1 MILILFWLFAIAAI
15 WLPLRVIVYGLLI
28 SMSFGT
34 LAVVPL
40 EMSGGV
46 TFLPAT
52 VLSSA
57 VIVRLILKAD
67 SAAVIDAT
75 LNWRHLGLLMAFLV
89 YAILITAVAP
99 IVFAGAPT
107 MGLNTQQ
114 LMPLA
119 PGAGNITQGLYLAN
133 SCLMTLATFLLLSE
147 EDGRR
152 LFRKALIIGGTA
164 VIATGIVDMATYGS
178 AALSALRTASYS
190 LLSNADMA
198 GVRRVVGLQ
207 PEASAFGYV
216 ALSFGALI
224 TFMRPAETLAWRW
237 RWLAALAG
245 WSCLLMAALSTSS
258 GAIAGLVVFLVIM
271 VCDTI
276 VLLLRGQGG
285 AATGRLR
292 GNLAALI
299 GLAVA
304 AGLVLTVLPDVASQ
318 LAKVFDAAVVRKAST
333 SSFEERLYWN
343 TVSLDGLSAT
353 GGFGLGVG
361 STRASSWFV
370 ALACGTGVVGSALL
384 GLFVLNAVFQP
395 VGRAEVTDR
404 LLLGGAKRTLLVSL
418 LPFAGSATSV
428 DFGLLIAF
436 VFAVL
441 TAIPA
446 NSAQSRG
453 VAESRVA
460 PSRHRGMSIARA
472 HSPINR

>member
-1 MILILFWLFAIAAI
+1 MILALFWSFAIASI
-15 WLPLRVIVYGLLI
+15 WLPLRVIVYGMVI
-28 SMSFGT
+28 SISFGT

-40 EMSGGV
+40 EISGGV
-46 TFLPAT
+46 TFLPVT
-52 VLSSA
+52 VLSSV
-57 VIVRLILKAD
+57 VIVRLVLKSDTAD
-67 SAAVIDAT
+67 IVNAT
-75 LNWRHLGLLMAFLV
+75 LNVRHLGLLMAFLF
-89 YAILITAVAP
+89 YALVVTGIAP

-107 MGLNTQQ
+107 IELNVQQ
-114 LMPLA
+114 FKPLA
-119 PGAGNITQGLYLAN
+119 PGAGNITQALYLVN
-133 SCLMTLATFLLLSE
+133 SCLMTLATFLLLSK

-152 LFRKALIIGGTA
+152 LFRKALIIGGAA
-164 VIATGIVDMATYGS
+164 VVVSGITDMATYGS
-178 AALSALRTASYS
+178 AALSALRTASYA

-216 ALSFGALI
+216 ALSFGSLI
-224 TFMRPAETLAWRW
+224 TFMRPAETLDLRW
-237 RWLAALAG
+237 RWLAGLAG

-258 GAIAGLVVFLVIM
+258 GAIAGLIAFLVIM
-271 VCDTI
+271 VFDI
-276 VLLLRGQGG
+276 IILLLRGQSGV
-285 AATGRLR
+285 AANRLR
-292 GNLAALI
+292 GNLGALI

-304 AGLVLTVLPDVASQ
+304 AGLVLTVLPDVAAQ

-343 TVSLDGLSAT
+343 TVSLEGLRAT

-370 ALACGTGVVGSALL
+370 ALACGTGVIGCALF

-395 VGRAEVTDR
+395 VGRANFPDR
-404 LLLGGAKRTLLVSL
+404 LLIGGAKRTLLVSL

-428 DFGLLIAF
+428 DFGTLIAF

-446 NSAQSRG
+446 ASVQSCVSAG
-453 VAESRVA
+453 LRVA
-460 PSRHRGMSIARA
+460 PSQPRGRSIVRA
-472 HSPINR
+472 HGPTDR

>member
-1 MILILFWLFAIAAI
+1 MILALFWSFAIASI
-15 WLPLRVIVYGLLI
+15 WLPLRVIVYGMVI
-28 SMSFGT
+28 SISFGT

-40 EMSGGV
+40 EISGGV
-46 TFLPAT
+46 TFLPVT
-52 VLSSA
+52 VLSSV
-57 VIVRLILKAD
+57 VIVRLILKSDTAD
-67 SAAVIDAT
+67 IVDAT
-75 LNWRHLGLLMAFLV
+75 LNVRHLGLLMAFLF
-89 YAILITAVAP
+89 YALVVTGIAP

-107 MGLNTQQ
+107 IELNVQQ
-114 LMPLA
+114 FKPLA
-119 PGAGNITQGLYLAN
+119 PGAGNITQALYLVN
-133 SCLMTLATFLLLSE
+133 SCLMTLATFLLLSK

-152 LFRKALIIGGTA
+152 LFRKALIIGGAA
-164 VIATGIVDMATYGS
+164 VVVSGITDMATYGS
-178 AALSALRTASYS
+178 AALSALRTASYA

-216 ALSFGALI
+216 ALSFGSLI
-224 TFMRPAETLAWRW
+224 TFMRPAETLDLRW
-237 RWLAALAG
+237 RWLAGLAG

-258 GAIAGLVVFLVIM
+258 GAIAGLIAFLVIM
-271 VCDTI
+271 VFDI
-276 VLLLRGQGG
+276 IILLLRGQSGV
-285 AATGRLR
+285 AANRLR
-292 GNLAALI
+292 SNLGALI

-304 AGLVLTVLPDVASQ
+304 AGLVLTVLPDVAAQ

-343 TVSLDGLSAT
+343 TVSLEGLRAT

-370 ALACGTGVVGSALL
+370 ALACGTGVIGCALF

-395 VGRAEVTDR
+395 VGRANFPDR
-404 LLLGGAKRTLLVSL
+404 LLIGGAKRTLLVSL

-428 DFGLLIAF
+428 DFGTLIAF

-446 NSAQSRG
+446 ASVQSRISAG
-453 VAESRVA
+453 PRVA
-460 PSRHRGMSIARA
+460 PSQPRGRSIVRA
-472 HSPINR
+472 HGSTDR

>member
-1 MILILFWLFAIAAI
+1 MILALFWSFAIASI
-15 WLPLRVIVYGLLI
+15 WLPLRVIVYGMVI
-28 SMSFGT
+28 SISFGT

-40 EMSGGV
+40 EISGGV
-46 TFLPAT
+46 TFLPVT
-52 VLSSA
+52 VLSSV
-57 VIVRLILKAD
+57 VIVRLILKSDTAD
-67 SAAVIDAT
+67 IVDAT
-75 LNWRHLGLLMAFLV
+75 LNVRHLGLLMAFLF
-89 YAILITAVAP
+89 YALVVTGIAP

-107 MGLNTQQ
+107 IELNVQQ
-114 LMPLA
+114 FKPLA
-119 PGAGNITQGLYLAN
+119 PGAGNITQALYLVN
-133 SCLMTLATFLLLSE
+133 SCLMTLATFLLLSK

-152 LFRKALIIGGTA
+152 LFRKALIIGGAA
-164 VIATGIVDMATYGS
+164 VVVSGITDMATYGS
-178 AALSALRTASYS
+178 AALSALRTASYA

-216 ALSFGALI
+216 ALSFGSLI
-224 TFMRPAETLAWRW
+224 TFMRPAETLDLRW
-237 RWLAALAG
+237 RWLAGLAG

-258 GAIAGLVVFLVIM
+258 GAIAGLIAFLVIM
-271 VCDTI
+271 VFDI
-276 VLLLRGQGG
+276 IILLLRGQSGV
-285 AATGRLR
+285 AANRLR
-292 GNLAALI
+292 SNLGALI

-304 AGLVLTVLPDVASQ
+304 AGLVLTVLPDVAAQ

-343 TVSLDGLSAT
+343 TVSLEGLRAT

-370 ALACGTGVVGSALL
+370 ALACGTGVIGCVLF

-395 VGRAEVTDR
+395 VGRANFPDR
-404 LLLGGAKRTLLVSL
+404 LLIGGAKRTLLVSL

-428 DFGLLIAF
+428 DFGTLIAF

-446 NSAQSRG
+446 ASVQSR
-453 VAESRVA
+453 VRAEPRVA
-460 PSRHRGMSIARA
+460 PSRPRGMSIVRG
-472 HSPINR
+472 HGPTDR

>member
-1 MILILFWLFAIAAI
+1 MILALFWLFAIIAI

-28 SMSFGT
+28 SISFGT

-40 EMSGGV
+40 EISGGV
-46 TFLPAT
+46 TFLPVT
-52 VLSSA
+52 VLSSV
-57 VIVRLILKAD
+57 VIVRLILKSD
-67 SAAVIDAT
+67 VAAVVDAA

-89 YAILITAVAP
+89 YAILITGIAP
-99 IVFAGAPT
+99 IVFAGVPT
-107 MGLNTQQ
+107 MGLNIQQ
-114 LMPLA
+114 FTPLA

-147 EDGRR
+147 EDGRQ
-152 LFRKALIIGGTA
+152 LFRKALIIGGSA
-164 VIATGIVDMATYGS
+164 VVVTGIVDMATYGS
-178 AALSALRTASYS
+178 AALSEFRTASYA
-190 LLSNADMA
+190 LLSNSDMA

-216 ALSFGALI
+216 ALSFGSLI
-224 TFMRPAETLAWRW
+224 TFMRPAETLDRRW

-292 GNLAALI
+292 GNLGVLI
-299 GLAVA
+299 GLVVA
-304 AGLVLTVLPDVASQ
+304 TGLVLTMLPDVASQ

-343 TVSLDGLSAT
+343 TVSLDGLRAT

-370 ALACGTGVVGSALL
+370 ALACGTGVIGSALL
-384 GLFVLNAVFQP
+384 GLFVMHAVFQP
-395 VGRAEVTDR
+395 VGRAHFADR
-404 LLLGGAKRTLLVSL
+404 LLIGGAKRTLLVSL

-446 NSAQSRG
+446 NSAQSR
-453 VAESRVA
+453 VPAEPRVA
-460 PSRHRGMSIARA
+460 PSRHRSMSIARA
-472 HSPINR
+472 HRLTNR

>member
-1 MILILFWLFAIAAI
+1 MILALFWLFAIIAI

-28 SMSFGT
+28 SISFGT

-40 EMSGGV
+40 EISGGV
-46 TFLPAT
+46 TFLPVT
-52 VLSSA
+52 VLSSV
-57 VIVRLILKAD
+57 VIVRLILKSD
-67 SAAVIDAT
+67 VAAVVDAA

-89 YAILITAVAP
+89 YAILITAIAP
-99 IVFAGAPT
+99 IVFAGVPT
-107 MGLNTQQ
+107 MGLNIQQ
-114 LMPLA
+114 FTPLA

-147 EDGRR
+147 EDGRQ
-152 LFRKALIIGGTA
+152 LFRKALIIGGSA
-164 VIATGIVDMATYGS
+164 VVVTGIADMATYGS
-178 AALSALRTASYS
+178 AALSEFRTASYT
-190 LLSNADMA
+190 LLSNSDMA

-216 ALSFGALI
+216 ALSFGSLI
-224 TFMRPAETLAWRW
+224 TFMRPAETLDRRW

-292 GNLAALI
+292 GNLGVLI
-299 GLAVA
+299 GLVVV

-343 TVSLDGLSAT
+343 TVSLDGLRAT

-370 ALACGTGVVGSALL
+370 ALACGTGVIGSALL
-384 GLFVLNAVFQP
+384 GLFVMRAVFQP
-395 VGRAEVTDR
+395 VGRAHFADR
-404 LLLGGAKRTLLVSL
+404 LLIGGAKRTLLVSL

-446 NSAQSRG
+446 NSAQSR
-453 VAESRVA
+453 VLAESRVA
-460 PSRHRGMSIARA
+460 PARHRSMSIARA
-472 HSPINR
+472 HRLTNR